1 MMQFYDWSQF
11 AAEDILIYLRKS
23 RTDDPTMTVEEVLA
37 KHEEILDEWAERNI
51 GAKIPEANRLREVGS
66 GETIDDRPEIKRL
79 LQMVESP
86 RYKAIL
92 IVEVQRLSRGDLED
106 AGRLIKLLRYS
117 NTIVITPQKTYDL
130 RDEYDR
136 DTFERELKR
145 GNEYLEYTKKIMNRG
160 KLLSVSQ
167 GNYIGSIPP
176 YGYDRETIKDGKKK
190 CPTLKI
196 NEDEANIV
204 RMVFDMYVNRG
215 IGAKS
220 ICNYLE
226 DAGVK
231 SPQGSS
237 RWSPPVIFSM
247 LENIHYIGKVRW
259 NWRKVA
265 KTVADQEIKE
275 LRPKSK
281 IGEYLIYDGKHE
293 AIISEE
299 LFNRAAEV
307 RGSKPKIKNDVTLKN
322 PLAGLVKCE
331 CGAGVGMNTYS
342 KKGEEFA
349 KPKLKCRNQKRCNNA
364 SADLAD
370 VLERVKDVLRNCIKD
385 FELQIENQQDDSIKL
400 HQNLIARLQ
409 KQMAALE
416 KKELEQWELRSSGE
430 MPKAIFDKLNEK
442 LLQEKEEIQSALCT
456 AYESVPEPIN
466 YRERVLK
473 FTDALNALED
483 DTVPGKVKN
492 RYLKDIIA
500 RIEYSRPPMIKL
512 PEAKAAELGQDL
524 EPTGRGWYAKP
535 YTLNVILK
543 D

>member
-37 KHEEILDEWAERNI
+37 KHEEILDEWAERNL
-51 GAKIPEANRLREVGS
+51 GAKIPEGNRLREVGS

-204 RMVFDMYVNRG
+204 RMVFDMYANRG
-215 IGAKS
+215 IGSKS

-512 PEAKAAELGQDL
+512 PDAKAAELGQDL

-535 YTLNVILK
+535 YTLNIILK